1 MQGVFPGNFG
11 IPQQAF
17 LFPGQMQD
25 FFQQQQ
31 EFFQQQAAA
40 HQQYQPRPQAPPQ
53 QKGTPGTSRATLAN
67 LARISVKKDD
77 IDANESNECTMCLEE
92 LVIGQ
97 QAIRLPCDH
106 LFHDCCG
113 LVDWLKKSN
122 ECPVCRFE
130 LPTDDAEYERERK
143 KRCSGRKLRMRYS
156 DLTRRSAQELRRRAA
171 FLGVDVTG
179 CLEKREL
186 VDRIVQSAQVEIIP
200 DDTEGASP
208 SFSNAPASSSS
219 APRPLPITRS
229 GLEALKIPEVRGLME
244 QLGVECPEELTSQS
258 EMVDRLIQSGMLVIL
273 PDESGQGSTQRGPQ
287 TTAASESSGVAGSS
301 LDLSSQSVSQLR
313 QLARRFCVSLDGCIE
328 KRDIVERIRA
338 SPNYRA

>member
-25 FFQQQQ
+25 FFQQQ

-40 HQQYQPRPQAPPQ
+40 QFYQQQQQAAPQ
-53 QKGTPGTSRATLAN
+53 QKGPPGTSRATLAN

-77 IDANESNECTMCLEE
+77 IDANESNECSMCLEE

-106 LFHDCCG
+106 LFHHDCG
-113 LVDWLKKSN
+113 IVDWLKKSN

-143 KRCSGRKLRMRYS
+143 KRCSGRKLRMRHS

-179 CLEKREL
+179 CLEKSEL

-200 DDTEGASP
+200 DDAEGPTSP
-208 SFSNAPASSSS
+208 LSRTPASASTS
-219 APRPLPITRS
+219 APRPLPITRA
-229 GLEALKIPEVRGLME
+229 GIEAMKMPEVRDLMK
-244 QLGVECPEELTSQS
+244 QLGMHCPEELTSKA
-258 EMVDRLIQSGMLVIL
+258 EMVDSLTQSGKLLIL
-273 PDESGQGSTQRGPQ
+273 SDENDGMAQGGTQPTG
-287 TTAASESSGVAGSS
+287 ASEPRSVAGSS
-301 LDLSSQSVSQLR
+301 LSSQSVSQLR
-313 QLARRFCVSLDGCIE
+313 QLARRLGVSLDGCLE
-328 KRDIVERIRA
+328 KGDIVDRIRA
-338 SPNYRA
+338 SANYHGGS